1 MGWLPGSAATKDQ
14 PIQVGAKME
23 RERCS
28 PWKAT
33 WNYRHSDRY
42 STCVYIYIHRYTLW
56 LHHIPSNYQYNQKIS
71 YIYIYMYTHMFPIVA
86 TYSEV
91 FTNSA
96 MIHISFQRCDHYSYG
111 LNSSNVGWRLMQL
124 WVLPAVILVAA
135 ERLGCLWMVMDGYP
149 RARSLQD
156 TDGCRLQ
163 TIVYVLVW
171 MYSH

>member
-1 MGWLPGSAATKDQ
+1 
-14 PIQVGAKME
+14 
-23 RERCS
+23 
-28 PWKAT
+28 
-33 WNYRHSDRY
+33 
-42 STCVYIYIHRYTLW
+42 
-56 LHHIPSNYQYNQKIS
+56 
-71 YIYIYMYTHMFPIVA
+71 MYTHMFPIVA

-156 TDGCRLQ
+156 TDGCKLLPAVCSLQ
-163 TIVYVLVW
+163 QSWVAEVQTFKQLLRKACECHQILNPESGTLPATLAAKNESFPCSRKLVHW
-171 MYSH
+171 GIGGLNRPS